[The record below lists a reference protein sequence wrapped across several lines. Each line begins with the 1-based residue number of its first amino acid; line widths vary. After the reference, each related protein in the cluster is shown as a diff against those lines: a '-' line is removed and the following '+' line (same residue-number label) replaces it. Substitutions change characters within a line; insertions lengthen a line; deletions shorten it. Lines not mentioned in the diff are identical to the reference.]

1 MLSRRAALHALT
13 CVPALSMLGCATKGE
28 ATSQSEPLSTD
39 ADPVWAGWQEQR
51 FPGKRPTMYRLGQ
64 DPQNGHS
71 IVKARASGSASMLR
85 KKVGVAAHEIAEIDF
100 SWRAEK
106 IHVLSDIGDVSAT
119 DAPLRL
125 VLAFDGDRSRWSAK
139 DAMLNELSR
148 LLMGEDMPYASLVY
162 TWCAQSPKGAV
173 VPNPR
178 TQTVRN
184 LILESGIENQGRW
197 LSYRRNVRDDF
208 LRVFGEEPGNLTSM
222 ALMTDA
228 DNTDSQTEGW
238 YREIKLVRA

>member
-1 MLSRRAALHALT
+1 
-13 CVPALSMLGCATKGE
+13 
-28 ATSQSEPLSTD
+28 
-39 ADPVWAGWQEQR
+39 
-51 FPGKRPTMYRLGQ
+51 
-64 DPQNGHS
+64 
-71 IVKARASGSASMLR
+71 
-85 KKVGVAAHEIAEIDF
+85 
-100 SWRAEK
+100 
-106 IHVLSDIGDVSAT
+106 
-119 DAPLRL
+119 
-125 VLAFDGDRSRWSAK
+125 
-139 DAMLNELSR
+139 
-148 LLMGEDMPYASLVY
+148 
-162 TWCAQSPKGAV
+162 V